1 MFLYNGLLEPEATG
15 LLFVLEDFGGV
26 EGGDWGAVP
35 GGELC
40 RVAADDVY

>member
-15 LLFVLEDFGGV
+15 LLFVLEDLRGV
-26 EGGDWGAVP
+26 EFGDGGTVP

>member
-26 EGGDWGAVP
+26 EFGDWGGVP
-35 GGELC
+35 GGEFGW
-40 RVAADDVY
+40 VSSDDCY